1 MNFFKKKKIST
12 DQVGAL
18 KPDLKKIK
26 ISNSIVIGGMIAFG
40 KSTLA
45 KKLNETLTNSKV
57 VYELNDED
65 QLMNLLLGKM
75 YERTNNVLYGSV
87 FQLYFV
93 LNRFENYKNNCN
105 SKEITIFDRSIFED
119 WLFAHENIIRPS
131 VFGYYDSLWKDV
143 ATELIYQY
151 GVPKLYVILTGTWEL
166 FKKRIFERNRAVE
179 IDNFTKNKTYFKKL
193 LEIYEDYMVNVCKDF
208 GIDYILIDASK
219 ELDEKLDI
227 VLKKI
232 ESVNEHHNKANK
244 IEINKIVNFVENNNL
259 LEQENE
265 MTALATFPN
274 KFIECMN
281 QVLNP
286 KELKIIQMLYGLG
299 PYNSKKNYVEVSQ
312 EIKISVAKIKWYEK
326 NSIKK
331 IKDVAKTIN
340 FNLNAQ

>member
-1 MNFFKKKKIST
+1 MNFFKKKRIIST
-12 DQVGAL
+12 EIGQL

-26 ISNSIVIGGMIAFG
+26 MSNSIVIGGMIAFG

-45 KKLNETLTNSKV
+45 KKLSENLTDSKV

-65 QLMNLLLGKM
+65 QLMTLLLGKM

-105 SKEITIFDRSIFED
+105 DKYITIFDRSIFED

-143 ATELIYQY
+143 ATELIYEH

-166 FKKRIFERNRAVE
+166 FKKRIFERNRTIE
-179 IDNFTKNKTYFKKL
+179 IENFNKNKTYFKKL
-193 LEIYEDYMVNVCKDF
+193 LEIYEDYMINVCKDF

-219 ELDEKLDI
+219 ELDEKLNI
-227 VLKKI
+227 VLEKI
-232 ESVNEHHNKANK
+232 KTISQWHEKMNIH
-244 IEINKIVNFVENNNL
+244 EINKIVNFVKTNDLIVER
-259 LEQENE
+259 EV
-265 MTALATFPN
+265 TALPSFPN
-274 KFIECMN
+274 KFINCMN
-281 QVLNP
+281 EILNDI
-286 KELKIIQMLYGLG
+286 ELNIINMLYGIG
-299 PYNSKKNYVEVSQ
+299 PYKTRKNYDEVSN
-312 EIKISVAKIKWYEK
+312 ETNLSIAKIKWYEK

-331 IKDVAKTIN
+331 IKDATKTIK
-340 FNLNAQ
+340 FNMNRN